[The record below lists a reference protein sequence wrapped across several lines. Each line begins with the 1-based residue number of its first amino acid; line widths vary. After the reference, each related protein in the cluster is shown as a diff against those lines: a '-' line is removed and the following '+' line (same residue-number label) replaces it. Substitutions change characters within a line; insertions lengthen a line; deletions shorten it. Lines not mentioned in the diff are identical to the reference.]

1 MNSTSPLCVRFAFW
15 LTNRRRLRADSHGL
29 ALAAIGGKL
38 QKTSGRVPRLA
49 SECALCSL
57 AAGWAC
63 IWLKATNNREPG
75 GSCATRAD
83 SFDNGQKKDDIST
96 FGLRGFWQSHGD
108 DDKADAYRGSL

>member
-1 MNSTSPLCVRFAFW
+1 MVWRWPQSAVNYK
-15 LTNRRRLRADSHGL
+15 
-29 ALAAIGGKL
+29 KL
-38 QKTSGRVPRLA
+38 VEGCP
-49 SECALCSL
+49 ECALCSL